1 MFVSATSTESRG
13 RIPSQMRW
21 TLVEWVARFLESHWP
36 SPPAHNSLFTSRGA
50 FKVTRN
56 LLWNAGRVGR
66 ICTFWNKQCAHAF
79 YVKSYVNILNRHTSV
94 KRILYTTI
102 IFSRGQYAH
111 IWIVFPPFYP
121 SLCSL
126 FWLSRLGWRAEAG
139 CHFGQFWMEHA

>member
-111 IWIVFPPFYP
+111 IWIVFPPILPKFMFIILTQQIGLK
-121 SLCSL
+121 SR
-126 FWLSRLGWRAEAG
+126 SRLP
-139 CHFGQFWMEHA
+139 FWTVLNGS